1 MGSGITYGSY
11 GISIGQLIR
20 LKKFG
25 LSLSWSWTLKN
36 ILRATIS
43 ESESTIGESILNYIS
58 YFWALRIICSF
69 ISLIKLFCDG

>member
-43 ESESTIGESILNYIS
+43 ESESTIGESILNSIS
-58 YFWALRIICSF
+58 YFWALRIICFF

>member
-1 MGSGITYGSY
+1 MGSGIVYGSY

-25 LSLSWSWTLKN
+25 WSLSWSWTLKN

-43 ESESTIGESILNYIS
+43 LSESTVGVFILNSIS
-58 YFWALRIICSF
+58 YFWALRNICSF